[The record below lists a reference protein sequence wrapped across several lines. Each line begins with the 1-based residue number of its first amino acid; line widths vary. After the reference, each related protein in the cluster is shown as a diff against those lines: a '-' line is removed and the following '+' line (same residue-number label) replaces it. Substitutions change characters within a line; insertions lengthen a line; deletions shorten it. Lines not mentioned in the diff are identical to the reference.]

1 MMTWTFVLVL
11 IVAGLLKVIMT
22 CLPTSVVESMIHR
35 FEVHP
40 TLNEA
45 AVSVTFA
52 GKSLEGEKKKQ
63 LIEHFNQALFLEK
76 YYYPPS
82 ETSKAP
88 FVIQTTT
95 VKNNITFFLYSYD
108 DHVDVIKK
116 YKKKEISYRVKSS
129 FLQDLPQL
137 D

>member
-1 MMTWTFVLVL
+1 MTWTFVLVL

-22 CLPTSVVESMIHR
+22 CLPTSVVESIVHR

-45 AVSVTFA
+45 AVTVTFG

-76 YYYPPS
+76 YYYSPS

-88 FVIQTTT
+88 FIIQTTT
-95 VKNNITFFLYSYD
+95 AKNNITFFLYSYD

-116 YKKKEISYRVKSS
+116 YRKREISYCVKSS

-137 D
+137 DL